1 MMQREIRSVS
11 VFCGSNRGAADAFA
25 AGAHA
30 LGRALGSAGIT
41 LIYGGTAS
49 GLMGVVADA
58 ALEAGGTVHGV
69 IQEGLHDRG
78 LSHQRLTRHE
88 VQPTLR
94 RRKERMVELADAF
107 IALPGGIGTMEELFE
122 VWAMNQLLEAD
133 KPIGLLNVD
142 DFFGPLLAFVD
153 HMVATKFLPPSH
165 RHSIVVERDPDALTG
180 KLREHVRVDVP
191 KWL

>member
-1 MMQREIRSVS
+1 MMQREIRSVA

-30 LGRALGSAGIT
+30 LGQTLGSAGIT
-41 LIYGGTAS
+41 LVYGGTTS

-78 LSHQRLTRHE
+78 LLHQRLTWHE

-142 DFFGPLLAFVD
+142 EFFGPLLAFVD

-165 RHSIVVERDPDALTG
+165 RHSIVVERDADALIG
-180 KLREHVRVDVP
+180 KLRGYLRIDVP